1 MSLNFDIESLNLR
14 PDIVEDLAYL
24 IIEVVAHGGSVSFM
38 HPLSRETAISFWE
51 SSLASADR
59 GERIVLGARENGKI
73 ISTVTLLLNCP
84 ENQPHRAEIAKLMTK
99 IDKRGQGVA
108 RSLVTEAEQIA
119 IRKGRTLLNL
129 DTAAD
134 EGAAGFY
141 ESLGFHKSGVIPDYA
156 LKPHGGLT
164 DTIIYWKRIGNNY

>member
-1 MSLNFDIESLNLR
+1 MSQTFEIEILEHR
-14 PDIVEDLAYL
+14 RDVIEELAEL

-38 HPLSRETAISFWE
+38 HPLSNKTAISFWE
-51 SSLASADR
+51 TSLASADR
-59 GERIVLGARENGKI
+59 GERIVLGARENGKL

-84 ENQPHRAEIAKLMTK
+84 ENQPHRAEIAKLMTS
-99 IDKRGQGVA
+99 ISKRGKGVA
-108 RSLVTEAEQIA
+108 RALVTEAEHIA
-119 IRKGRTLLNL
+119 VKKGRTLLNL

-164 DTIIYWKRIGNNY
+164 DTIIYWKKIGTNC